1 MELQKKE
8 MKRGRIQ
15 IERELK
21 EKNDKEKRRTNPKRN
36 QSSSSSS
43 SSSSK
48 KMSKRS
54 NSFFGSFRSR
64 TRSLSNAESDG
75 GTGGGDSGGM
85 KNKIRVPLRGG
96 GGGSSSSSSSSSR
109 GGGTTTTKGHSKTLN
124 IPLLHGGGDDGD
136 GSDDV
141 SLSFETKQLNQG
153 EGSSSSGRSSR
164 SSTPIV
170 DSVAVESAREKLL
183 LGLINK
189 KEFLQV
195 IAADAAKSLLES
207 EMDVEESEEISPPL
221 PPRARQPGLDSVTA
235 DDVEEWV

>member
-36 QSSSSSS
+36 QSSS

-96 GGGSSSSSSSSSR
+96 GGSSSSSSSSSR

-124 IPLLHGGGDDGD
+124 IPLLHGGGNGGGNGGD